1 MSLPINTREGIEKR
15 IEALE
20 WIVKDDN
27 INDVIKERARRRLR
41 YWRAELAEYQVKEAD
56 EYIDFILDGLE

>member
-1 MSLPINTREGIEKR
+1 MSLPINTKEGVEKR

-27 INDVIKERARRRLR
+27 INDIVKERDRQRLQ
-41 YWRAELAEYQVKEAD
+41 YWRAELAEHQVKEAD